1 MRETLAIWIGLTAA
15 VFFQGALIGQADRST
30 WDGVY
35 GPEQAKRGEQLY
47 RKACASCHGESL
59 EGQGAA
65 PPLAGDDFTSN
76 WNGQTLKDLFDKIQT
91 TMPAD
96 HPGTLRREENADLV
110 AFMLN
115 FNKFP
120 DGKTALGSDPEVLS
134 RIRFESARP
143 KK

>member
-1 MRETLAIWIGLTAA
+1 MSLTAA
-15 VFFQGALIGQADRST
+15 VFFQSALIGQADRST

-35 GPEQAKRGEQLY
+35 TAEQAQRGEQLY
-47 RKACASCHGESL
+47 RKACSSCHGESL

-76 WNGQTLKDLFDKIQT
+76 WKGQTLKDLFEKIQT

-110 AFMLN
+110 GFLLSV
-115 FNKFP
+115 NKFP
-120 DGKTALGSDPEVLS
+120 GGKTALGSDPEVLG
-134 RIRFESARP
+134 RIRFETARP
-143 KK
+143 KN